1 MGILGFIAAIL
12 FLLFILWS
20 RNVISLK
27 TEKKIIEN
35 ELKSMETDVLKEL
48 IENLNLNYELVE
60 ESTDCF
66 VYKLVFQSEKGNI
79 DVIVSLNKQS
89 PYFVAIYSY
98 FPMDVP
104 KGKRLKVSEFF
115 SYLNYGLSIGNFEMN
130 METGTLRT
138 KVSYCYDYSGNQ
150 QADLFNSYLKHSYNL
165 LEHYF
170 DGIMTVIY
178 SEKTSKK
185 VYEELTNQVDVSMN

>member
-12 FLLFILWS
+12 FLLFIVWS
-20 RNVISLK
+20 RNDKKVKVK
-27 TEKKIIEN
+27 TDN
-35 ELKSMETDVLKEL
+35 EIKSMETDVLKVL
-48 IENLNLNYELVE
+48 VENLNLNFELVD

-79 DVIVSLNKQS
+79 DLIVTLNKQS

-104 KGKRLKVSEFF
+104 KGKRLKVSEFI
-115 SYLNYGLSIGNFEMN
+115 SYLNYSLSIGNFEMN
-130 METGTLRT
+130 MESGTLRT
-138 KVSYCYDYSGNQ
+138 KVSYCYDYSGNEQ
-150 QADLFNSYLKHSYNL
+150 TDLFNSYLKHSYNL

-178 SEKTSKK
+178 SEKTSKE
-185 VYEELTNQVDVSMN
+185 VYDELINQVDVSLN